1 MKKSSSARSGL
12 NYGTVPLTQ
21 LPKGRKGKHHRLVND
36 ILADLSV
43 LPHGSALKVPF
54 NKLKGEKLTNV
65 RSAINRAT
73 RSHGLTVI
81 TSTDEENIYIWKK

>member
-1 MKKSSSARSGL
+1 MKKSSSGKRGL

-21 LPKGRKGKHHRLVND
+21 LPKGRKGKHHRLVSD
-36 ILADLSV
+36 ILADLSA
-43 LPHGSALKVPF
+43 LRRGSALKVPF
-54 NKLKGEKLTNV
+54 SKLKGEKLTNV

-73 RSHGLTVI
+73 RSRGLHVT